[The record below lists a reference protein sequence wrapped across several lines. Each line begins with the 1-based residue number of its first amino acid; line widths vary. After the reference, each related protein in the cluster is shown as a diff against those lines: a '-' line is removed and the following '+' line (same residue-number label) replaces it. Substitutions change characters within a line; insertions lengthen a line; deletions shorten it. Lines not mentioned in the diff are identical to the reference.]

1 MIKRSET
8 VHEAAILDVWYKA
21 SAIAHD
27 FLGVDTLN
35 IQKDL
40 IKTEYLPQAHTWIF
54 EENNAVLG
62 FISMLNNCIGGLFI
76 HPAHQNKKI
85 GTHLIDHVKS
95 IYPQLTVSV
104 YEKNFGAR
112 SFYTKKGFKETSRAV
127 QTETGEV
134 IIHLEFSNSH

>member
-1 MIKRSET
+1 MIKRSKT

-54 EENNAVLG
+54 EENDEILG
-62 FISMLNNCIGGLFI
+62 FISMLNDCIGGLFI

-85 GTHLIDHVKS
+85 GTQLIDHVKT
-95 IYPQLTVSV
+95 IYPHLTVSV
-104 YEKNFGAR
+104 YEKNLGAR
-112 SFYTKKGFKETSRAV
+112 SFYTKTGFKEVSRAV

-134 IIHLEFSNSH
+134 IIHLKFGVGH